1 MALSPALYHIAYH
14 DSGLTG
20 VSGAHAVLRTYS
32 SNPFC
37 TKITLSHNQLG
48 DEGVTALCSGILEHR
63 KRGRLIAPLKTL
75 NLGWSARPLAD
86 LVVVGAG

>member
-1 MALSPALYHIAYH
+1 MALSPALSHIAYH

-20 VSGAHAVLRTYS
+20 VSGAASVLRVYA

-37 TKITLSHNQLG
+37 TKITLSHNALG
-48 DEGVTALCSGILEHR
+48 DEGVAALCVGILELR

-75 NLGWSARPLAD
+75 NLGRSALPQLAD
-86 LVVVGAG
+86 VLQS